1 MRVSRLEEREETSQ
15 RTGAKATGAHSVL
28 CSSPSCC
35 AGHWSMPGV
44 TKPSS
49 SRDRTHPAAA
59 CLRIDLRPRGL
70 QRRTSKGD
78 RSRPLIPKRLWKE
91 IPNWIALFAERGQK
105 KKYVLPIG
113 PRPWSG
119 YSIPNRPRNAPP
131 CNPSPV
137 PRRRHPR
144 IFGHTLL
151 TLPVCHANAL
161 FFAGAGTAARCF
173 LRRTTAAN
181 MTAARSADAIR
192 RHARD
197 SPF

>member
-1 MRVSRLEEREETSQ
+1 
-15 RTGAKATGAHSVL
+15 VL

-131 CNPSPV
+131 CNPSKPATPEMEV
-137 PRRRHPR
+137 LDTAPRRPLPPRLAPRTARHQAWLPDPPAPPR
-144 IFGHTLL
+144 GIRT
-151 TLPVCHANAL
+151 P
-161 FFAGAGTAARCF
+161 ARG
-173 LRRTTAAN
+173 L
-181 MTAARSADAIR
+181 
-192 RHARD
+192 
-197 SPF
+197 